1 MATFSEIEIEFLQTF
16 TTGFELT
23 IVRIQG
29 GTTTNTWDFVA
40 SRTGGFEVTAGATTA
55 ETATN
60 FKTAFD
66 LDFPTGFETT
76 VVGSTITIASE
87 TDGENF
93 IGFSAKNSSG
103 VLLSPAVAYN
113 VTFTNF
119 TPTVDVSNIDVAL
132 VRSPHY
138 VSTNF
143 NLPTTTRATIEVK
156 VWSGDLDTPPASPAY
171 TLTRV
176 RPTVDAIDLD
186 TNLSEIVRS
195 QLKPKVPAIDI
206 GIPSDIFSSNSD
218 SVKWIQYIA
227 TFTDSQ
233 NQIPNVTGTFAALDG
248 YGYHSQNANPGKPEN
263 RILLS
268 NITNRQIA
276 RNGILLIPF
285 VNDGYIDEIVSNLD
299 LLPIAIT
306 DTLDSDDFVQY
317 YIVVVSEFPNENNI
331 DLRFNNSALPVPTF
345 ARIIIDIV
353 DECKFTPKNIIFK
366 NKFGTFESISMF
378 KRSISSIDV
387 KKEEFVN
394 KFTTNKAY
402 DVTTHQ
408 YRDINFDATEK
419 ISLNSGYVSEAENET
434 FKQMLLSDQVFFW
447 ENNTLI
453 PVNIISNSITF
464 KDEVSD
470 KLINYTMEFKYS
482 YNTIQNV

>member
-1 MATFSEIEIEFLQTF
+1 MTFSRIIIKFLQPF
-16 TTGFELT
+16 TTGFKIT
-23 IVRIQG
+23 IVRLVSG

-40 SRTGGFEVTAGATTA
+40 ARANPFEVTSGLTA
-55 ETATN
+55 IDTATN
-60 FKTAFD
+60 FEAAVA
-66 LDFPTGFETT
+66 LDFPTGFQTSVLADT
-76 VVGSTITIASE
+76 VTIESE
-87 TDGENF
+87 TEGENF
-93 IGFSAKNSSG
+93 IGFSALNASD
-103 VLLSPAVAYN
+103 VLLVPNVAFTT
-113 VTFTNF
+113 TFENF
-119 TPTVDVSNIDVAL
+119 EPTVDVSNIDVAL

-156 VWSGDLDTPPASPAY
+156 VWSGDLDSPPASPTY

-195 QLKPKVPAIDI
+195 QLKPKVPTINTDNPTEI
-206 GIPSDIFSSNSD
+206 VSSNSD
-218 SVKWIQYIA
+218 SVKWIEYIA

-233 NQIPNVTGTFAALDG
+233 NQIPDVTGTFAALDG
-248 YGYHSQNANPGKPEN
+248 FGYHSQNANPGKPEN
-263 RILLS
+263 RVLLS
-268 NITNRQIA
+268 NTTNRQIA
-276 RNGILLIPF
+276 RNGVLLIPF

-299 LLPIAIT
+299 SLPIAIT
-306 DTLDSDDFVQY
+306 DTLNSDDFVQY
-317 YIVVVSEFPNENNI
+317 YIAIVSEFPLLKNI
-331 DLRFNNSALPVPTF
+331 DLSFNNTALPFPTVL
-345 ARIIIDIV
+345 RLIVDMV

-366 NKFGTFESISMF
+366 NKFGAFESISMF
-378 KRSISSIDV
+378 KRSTSSLEV
-387 KKEEFVN
+387 SKEEFVN

-434 FKQMLLSDQVFFW
+434 FKQLLLSDQVFFW
-447 ENNTLI
+447 ENGDLI
-453 PVNIISNSITF
+453 PVNITSNSITF